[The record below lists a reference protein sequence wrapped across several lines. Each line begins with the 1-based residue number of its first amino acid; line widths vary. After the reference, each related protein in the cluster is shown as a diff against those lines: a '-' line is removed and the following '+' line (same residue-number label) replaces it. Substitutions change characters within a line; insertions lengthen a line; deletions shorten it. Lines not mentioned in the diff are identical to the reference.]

1 MRFIDKGILS
11 EDIKDYVTIMK
22 LKVQHQGL
30 NLVCMVCIKKLFCFG
45 LNYGFFFRISNKY
58 ISSLYTLSTD
68 FEFIKT
74 DFVINVG
81 HVDISLL
88 KNA

>member
-1 MRFIDKGILS
+1 MHKKVILFWS
-11 EDIKDYVTIMK
+11 
-22 LKVQHQGL
+22 
-30 NLVCMVCIKKLFCFG
+30 NC
-45 LNYGFFFRISNKY
+45 GFFFTISNKY
-58 ISSLYTLSTD
+58 ISFIFTLSTD